1 MPASASDRGQ
11 ELWRLSARAQARL
24 VARHE
29 VSPTE
34 VVQAALDRM
43 ELVEPQIH
51 AFSTSAAEAALKEAG
66 RQEEAI
72 AAGVELGP
80 LTGVPVGVKDLIA
93 TKDLRTTGGSA
104 AYRDFVPDE
113 DDVVVERLRAAGAIV
128 IGKTN
133 VPEFG
138 YSGVGHNPVHQ
149 TTRNP
154 WDVRMTSGGS
164 SAGSGAAVAAGICPF
179 ALGSDGGGSVRIPAA
194 HCGLVGVKASM
205 GRVPLYP
212 GCRDER
218 YPGLS
223 SWESLEHIGP
233 LSRTIEDA
241 ALMLSIIAGPDSRD
255 RHSIPCDDVEWLA
268 AVERPVRGLRIA
280 WCPDFG
286 YVAVDPEVRRLV
298 ADAVLVLADAV
309 GGEVEECAPGWD
321 DPFDAFW
328 GVVALDT
335 DLRGMR
341 QLIGE
346 HRHEMTPHLVEF
358 LENPWTAEQLTDA
371 VRGRKALVN
380 KMWQF
385 MQCYDLLVTPTLTVP
400 PFPVHMQ
407 GPEKVD
413 GRIVSPFAWLS
424 FTLPINL
431 TGQPAASVPA
441 GWTGDRL
448 PVGMQ
453 IVGRHLADEM
463 VLAAA
468 AAYQRSA
475 DWTARWP
482 ELGETPTPRV
492 VR

>member
-1 MPASASDRGQ
+1 MIDQISTGDR
-11 ELWRLSARAQARL
+11 ELWRLSAKAQADL
-24 VARHE
+24 VARRD

-34 VVQAALDRM
+34 LVECALERM
-43 ELVEPQIH
+43 EALEPEIH
-51 AFSTSAAEAALKEAG
+51 AFSTPAPDAALREA
-66 RQEEAI
+66 RAHEERL
-72 AAGVELGP
+72 AAGENLGP
-80 LTGVPVGVKDLIA
+80 LGGVPVGVKDLIA
-93 TKDLRTTGGSA
+93 TKGLRTTCGSA

-113 DDVVVERLRAAGAIV
+113 DDVVVERIRAAGAIV

-138 YSGVGHNPVHQ
+138 YSGVGHNPVHE

-154 WDVRMTSGGS
+154 WDLRMTSGGS
-164 SAGSGAAVAAGICPF
+164 SAGSGAAVAAGMCSA
-179 ALGSDGGGSVRIPAA
+179 ALGSDGGGSVRIPSA

-218 YPGLS
+218 YPGIS

-233 LSRTIEDA
+233 MTRTVEDA
-241 ALMLSIIAGPDSRD
+241 ALMLSVISGPNPRD
-255 RHSIPCDDVEWLA
+255 RHSIPCADVDWLGSL
-268 AVERPVRGLRIA
+268 ERDLHSPRIA
-280 WCPDFG
+280 WCPDLG
-286 YVAVDPEVRRLV
+286 YVAVDPEVKALV
-298 ADAVLVLADAV
+298 ANAVSTLATALDA
-309 GGEVEECAPGWD
+309 EVDECSPGWE
-321 DPFDAFW
+321 DPFAAFW
-328 GVVALDT
+328 GIVAMDT

-341 QLIGE
+341 ELVAE

-358 LENPWTAEQLTDA
+358 LDRPWTAEDLTDA
-371 VRGRKALVN
+371 VRGRKAFVN
-380 KMWQF
+380 RMWRL
-385 MQCYDLLVTPTLTVP
+385 MEDYDLLVTPTLTVP

-441 GWTGDRL
+441 GWTRDGL

-453 IVGRHLADEM
+453 VVGRHLADES

-468 AAYQRSA
+468 AAYESA
-475 DWTARWP
+475 AGWSARWP
-482 ELGETPTPRV
+482 AIAETAPA